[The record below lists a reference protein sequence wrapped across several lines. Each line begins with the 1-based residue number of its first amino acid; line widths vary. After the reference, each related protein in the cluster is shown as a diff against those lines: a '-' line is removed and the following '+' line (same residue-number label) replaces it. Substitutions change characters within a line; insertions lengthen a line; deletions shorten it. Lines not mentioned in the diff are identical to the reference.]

1 MPTLYFVIPCYNEE
15 KVINIT
21 FNLFYDKL
29 MSLIGQN
36 LVSKESK
43 ILYVDDGSTDNTLKF
58 IKSLNNAHK
67 EIVGISLSK
76 NRGHQNALLAGL
88 MTAKNYADIVIS
100 IDCDGQDD
108 INAVDEMIKKYNDG
122 NDIVYGVRK
131 ERTTDSFI
139 KKNTALLFYKVLNL
153 LGVESVYNH
162 ADYRLMSKKA
172 LNELEKYEEVN
183 LYLRGEIPML
193 GFKNDVVYYDRNSRV
208 AGDTHYSFAK
218 MLSLAINGIT
228 NLSIKPIRA
237 IFTIGIVIAFA
248 CFVYIIYA
256 IYRFFTG
263 NTISG
268 WASLACAISFLSA
281 VQLISIG
288 IIGEYIGKIYLEVK
302 HRPKYCVSE
311 IIGL

>member
-58 IKSLNNAHK
+58 IKLLNNAHK

-139 KKNTALLFYKVLNL
+139 KKNTALLFYRILNV
-153 LGVESVYNH
+153 LGVESIYNH

>member
-1 MPTLYFVIPCYNEE
+1 M
-15 KVINIT
+15 
-21 FNLFYDKL
+21 
-29 MSLIGQN
+29 
-36 LVSKESK
+36 
-43 ILYVDDGSTDNTLKF
+43 
-58 IKSLNNAHK
+58 
-67 EIVGISLSK
+67 
-76 NRGHQNALLAGL
+76 
-88 MTAKNYADIVIS
+88 
-100 IDCDGQDD
+100 
-108 INAVDEMIKKYNDG
+108 
-122 NDIVYGVRK
+122 
-131 ERTTDSFI
+131 
-139 KKNTALLFYKVLNL
+139 

-248 CFVYIIYA
+248 CFIYISYA

-311 IIGL
+311 IVGL

>member
-36 LVSKESK
+36 LVSNESK

-108 INAVDEMIKKYNDG
+108 INAVDDMIKKYNGG

-139 KKNTALLFYKVLNL
+139 KKNTALLFYKILNL

-248 CFVYIIYA
+248 CFIYISYA

-311 IIGL
+311 IVGL